1 MNPAGRLPRPDSVT
15 VVFPAEHDGDLAD
28 ADGKV
33 MHQLRHRRI
42 SSRMRHDIRHIVGSQ
57 VVKMK
62 RHKLFRPAGR
72 LGKL

>member
-1 MNPAGRLPRPDSVT
+1 M
-15 VVFPAEHDGDLAD
+15 AD

-33 MHQLRHRRI
+33 MHQMRHRRI